1 MKKIAPSDRL
11 RKELK
16 EFIEGLQDVESA
28 QEALTQLVQLST
40 RLICQEGFEAHQ
52 RDHLGV
58 DRYKRGEGRRGYRS
72 GYEPGC
78 LDTAEGR
85 LEVAIPQVRDSEEP
99 YRSSLY
105 DLLRGDS
112 GMVQRLATEMYARGL
127 STRDIEDA
135 FTDEQGRCLL
145 SRSKVS
151 EVTEVLWEQY
161 QAFQERDLSDFPL
174 LCLFLYEPLR
184 THGITREAVLCAWG
198 ITLDGRKVLISLGLG
213 SKESGEAWLEF
224 VRDLDRRGLPAPLF
238 VTTDG
243 AGGLIQTIDQM
254 WPKSLRGRCWV
265 HRMRNFAA
273 KVPDARWH
281 EIKPYLVMIRDAPDL
296 QAGQSAVREFLEKF
310 SKEFPGLCKCLTE
323 DLEALLAHLQLPW
336 RLRKFARTTNLIER
350 SFVEERRRTKTLPRF
365 FSEKSCL
372 KLVYAVLIRAAA
384 RWQNINITSTELLQL
399 QLLYEERQIAP
410 PAEMV
415 AVA

>member
-1 MKKIAPSDRL
+1 MRRISGTTWVSIGINAVKV
-11 RKELK
+11 
-16 EFIEGLQDVESA
+16 VEATVAAMSRA
-28 QEALTQLVQLST
+28 IWILPKAASRSRFL
-40 RLICQEGFEAHQ
+40 
-52 RDHLGV
+52 
-58 DRYKRGEGRRGYRS
+58 RS
-72 GYEPGC
+72 G
-78 LDTAEGR
+78 
-85 LEVAIPQVRDSEEP
+85 IQ
-99 YRSSLY
+99 RSPT
-105 DLLRGDS
+105 G
-112 GMVQRLATEMYARGL
+112 A
-127 STRDIEDA
+127 A
-135 FTDEQGRCLL
+135 FTIFCAATQGWCSAWQPRCTRVDCLPGT
-145 SRSKVS
+145 SRTPSLMSRGVACLAAARSAKSPKSFGNNTRPSK
-151 EVTEVLWEQY
+151 
-161 QAFQERDLSDFPL
+161 ERDLSDFPL
-174 LCLFLYEPLR
+174 LCLFLDGLYEPLR

>member
-1 MKKIAPSDRL
+1 MRRISGTTWVSIGINAVKV
-11 RKELK
+11 
-16 EFIEGLQDVESA
+16 VEATVAAMSRA
-28 QEALTQLVQLST
+28 IWILP
-40 RLICQEGFEAHQ
+40 
-52 RDHLGV
+52 
-58 DRYKRGEGRRGYRS
+58 K
-72 GYEPGC
+72 
-78 LDTAEGR
+78 GR
-85 LEVAIPQVRDSEEP
+85 LEVAIPQVRDPEEP
-99 YRSSLY
+99 YRCSLY

-112 GMVQRLATEMYARGL
+112 GMVQRLATGMYARGL

-174 LCLFLYEPLR
+174 LCLF
-184 THGITREAVLCAWG
+184 
-198 ITLDGRKVLISLGLG
+198 LDGRKVLISLGLG

-265 HRMRNFAA
+265 HRMRNFEA

-281 EIKPYLVMIRDAPDL
+281 EIKPYL
-296 QAGQSAVREFLEKF
+296 Q
-310 SKEFPGLCKCLTE
+310 PGC
-323 DLEALLAHLQLPW
+323 
-336 RLRKFARTTNLIER
+336 
-350 SFVEERRRTKTLPRF
+350 
-365 FSEKSCL
+365 
-372 KLVYAVLIRAAA
+372 
-384 RWQNINITSTELLQL
+384 
-399 QLLYEERQIAP
+399 
-410 PAEMV
+410 
-415 AVA
+415 

>member
-174 LCLFLYEPLR
+174 LCLFLSRFVPTASPGR
-184 THGITREAVLCAWG
+184 PCCA
-198 ITLDGRKVLISLGLG
+198 
-213 SKESGEAWLEF
+213 
-224 VRDLDRRGLPAPLF
+224 P
-238 VTTDG
+238 G
-243 AGGLIQTIDQM
+243 ASHWT
-254 WPKSLRGRCWV
+254 
-265 HRMRNFAA
+265 
-273 KVPDARWH
+273 
-281 EIKPYLVMIRDAPDL
+281 
-296 QAGQSAVREFLEKF
+296 AGKF
-310 SKEFPGLCKCLTE
+310 
-323 DLEALLAHLQLPW
+323 
-336 RLRKFARTTNLIER
+336 
-350 SFVEERRRTKTLPRF
+350 
-365 FSEKSCL
+365 
-372 KLVYAVLIRAAA
+372 
-384 RWQNINITSTELLQL
+384 
-399 QLLYEERQIAP
+399 
-410 PAEMV
+410 
-415 AVA
+415 